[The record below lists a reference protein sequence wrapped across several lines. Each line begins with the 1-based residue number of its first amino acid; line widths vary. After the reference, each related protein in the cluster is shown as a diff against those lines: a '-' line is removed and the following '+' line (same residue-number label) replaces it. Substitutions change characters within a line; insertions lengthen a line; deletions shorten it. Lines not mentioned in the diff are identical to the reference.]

1 MKFNRQ
7 FVIEHANTLGIKSY
21 FIANFYCFSKK
32 IIVEINGA
40 IHDFQI
46 EYDEIRTDI
55 LEEMGYK
62 IIRFRNKEVLNNWKE
77 VANKLEKIIVEIK
90 SNF

>member
-7 FVIEHANTLGIKSY
+7 FVIEHANTLGKKSY

-32 IIVEINGA
+32 IIVEIDGA

>member
-1 MKFNRQ
+1 
-7 FVIEHANTLGIKSY
+7 
-21 FIANFYCFSKK
+21 
-32 IIVEINGA
+32 
-40 IHDFQI
+40 
-46 EYDEIRTDI
+46 
-55 LEEMGYK
+55 MGYK